1 MLEFL
6 QDNHV
11 LWNMK
16 MTDYRRTDKKG
27 KIWEGKIWED
37 QAQRMDKT
45 SELLRGWF
53 KSLRDNHTRLDKK
66 KSGDGSPE
74 LTEREEWIMAKFGF
88 LKTVIRHRPEHCN
101 SVSIHIC
108 FSGPHSFNGN

>member
-6 QDNHV
+6 QDNPV
-11 LWNMK
+11 LWNVK
-16 MTDYRRTDKKG
+16 MTDYRRTDKK
-27 KIWEGKIWED
+27 GKIWED

-66 KSGDGSPE
+66 KSGDGAPE

-88 LKTVIRHRPEHCN
+88 LKTVIRHRPEPCN
-101 SVSIHIC
+101 SVSIQI
-108 FSGPHSFNGN
+108 FYFFWTSFF